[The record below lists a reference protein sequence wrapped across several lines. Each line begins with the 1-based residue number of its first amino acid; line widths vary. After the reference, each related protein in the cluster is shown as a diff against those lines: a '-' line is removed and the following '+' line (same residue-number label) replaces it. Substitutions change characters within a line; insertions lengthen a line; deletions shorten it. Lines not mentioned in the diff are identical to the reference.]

1 MVTGEN
7 TQVVPIENVCVADEQ
22 KFLCVVRDMVDVNC
36 AAIKHTFNLPASTSV
51 ARLISDLAE
60 KFAYLAETISI
71 HYEKQIGSETEEIQL
86 EHYLNRSLS
95 DICVAGVRRHDF
107 TICDREGVTA
117 KKVEA
122 SPPQQ
127 YIATCATEAEADT
140 AGSSD
145 VVASS
150 SGYYTGGASGTSSG
164 DVYTFST
171 YSDSSYSYSA
181 AVMKSDTGYVGLVNQ
196 AMTCYLNSLLQ
207 TLFMTPEFRN
217 ALYRWEYDGAHKES
231 EKNIPYQLQKLYLQ
245 LQTSQKRAAETT
257 DLTKSFGWDSSEV
270 WQQHDVQEL
279 CRVMFDALEL
289 KWRNTKQANLIN
301 HLYQGKM
308 KDYVKCLECGNE
320 SARVDSYLDIPL
332 VIRPF
337 GATTAYG
344 SVEEALNAFVQP
356 ETLDGSNQY
365 FCEKCNKKC
374 DAHKGLKFQSFP
386 YLLTLQLKRF
396 DFDYSTMHRIKL
408 NDRMTFQEVLNLNHM
423 VDHKNKDE
431 EDMMSSTVGGKVSD
445 GPLEDS
451 SDEGIDVGA
460 ESELGASAIQS
471 PSDDQQSLSSE
482 AAANTKNAKE
492 SECTGP
498 YVYELFSIMIHSGS
512 AAGGHYYAYIKSFVD
527 GQWYSFNDQHV
538 SKIGYDEITKIYGGA
553 SVSRGYY
560 SATYSSSTN
569 AYMLMYRQIDK
580 QRNADFIQPDN
591 FPEHI
596 SQQLQR
602 LKDKDEAEQ
611 RQKELD
617 KSTCKIKT
625 FCYHPVLKKKQE
637 QRLEVHKDKTLA
649 EAMEMVYKLFDLRS
663 ALPLDCC
670 RLVKYDEYQD
680 TLERSFEGEEDV
692 PIGQLLGGVKQTYNF
707 DLLLETKRP
716 EQQFHEYKPGGV
728 TVKVFVVDMDLET
741 IQEPISVRAYNPQSV
756 AEFKEIV
763 SEVLDVPVTNMRC
776 VLERFHNDLRYLW
789 MPHKTLKAEGFF
801 KSNKVYIEYS
811 GSEDPSTEH
820 FVNSRFYNLLDRHQ
834 NTIRIHVS
842 LPSVSDVHEFIK
854 ISRRHSHLMERA
866 ISGGSATKSLENLA
880 GDVVKSKYTGGHD
893 PLEIDEGISDRGSDS
908 EVDFRVKSL
917 TLKQSKSDPSI
928 YHNCCQVDQ
937 QYVPPGPISGQV
949 RTLSL
954 TEPGSEA
961 RACSPIMGQ
970 SIETGPSTRLSPTV
984 SEGRTSSPVNGQSI
998 ETGPSTRLSPTMS
1011 EGRTSSPVNGQSNS
1025 SQDTSTSAEFSLNTN
1040 FSSVAEFDCGREAVE
1055 HSNSDSEQVEPPSP
1069 GERTISDIDFKKEH
1083 GDDVCGATENWDSET
1098 LDVNQSDETPDVMV
1112 VHEENIRRYFCVVS
1126 QEEDILTKQRHLTV
1140 RVDKRI
1146 TLGAFKKELEPYVQ
1160 TTVDNFK
1167 VYRVY
1172 SNNQEFESIRLSET
1186 MSFFEDGKLNIKLG
1200 RALKPGEYR
1209 VKVYQLQINEAEP
1222 SKFLIDTIFAKG
1234 MSVLESKKLII
1245 PEIKEQCNI
1254 DLPLDRCRL
1263 RKKTWKNPGTV
1274 YTDAQV
1280 YEDDLPIF
1288 ANWEVFLQI
1297 LDGPELMVSTSQL
1310 SIFVRRWKPSAFE
1323 FGPFEE
1329 IILCQQTL
1337 EELKEK
1343 LSEVSGIAQENVEYA
1358 KGRGTFPCDISLLE
1372 VHTDLDWN
1380 PYVTTLNSWPL
1391 YICDDGNVLYYRDKN
1406 EKLMK
1411 LSDDRRKE
1419 LQNKENA
1426 RLSRSTGKSTYSPRK
1441 EKALKIYTDDPP
1453 VKQSQDLD

>member
-22 KFLCVVRDMVDVNC
+22 KILCVVRDMVDVNC
-36 AAIKHTFNLPASTSV
+36 AGIKHTLNLPASTSV

-60 KFAYLAETISI
+60 KFSYLSETISV
-71 HYEKQIGSETEEIQL
+71 HYEKQVGSEIEEIPL
-86 EHYLNRSLS
+86 EQYLNRSVA
-95 DICVAGVRRHDF
+95 DVCVAGVKRHDF
-107 TICDREGVTA
+107 TINEREGCTA
-117 KKVEA
+117 QKMETA
-122 SPPQQ
+122 PPQQ
-127 YIATCATEAEADT
+127 CVATCATETESEMA

-150 SGYYTGGASGTSSG
+150 SGYYSGGASGTSSG

-171 YSDSSYSYSA
+171 YSDNSYSYSA
-181 AVMKSDTGYVGLVNQ
+181 ALMKSDTGYVGLVNQ

-207 TLFMTPEFRN
+207 TLYMTPEFRN
-217 ALYRWEYDGAHKES
+217 ALYRWEFDGAHEES
-231 EKNIPYQLQKLYLQ
+231 EKNIPYQLQRLFLQ

-301 HLYQGKM
+301 QLYQGKM
-308 KDYVKCLECGNE
+308 KDYVKCLECSNE

-337 GATTAYG
+337 GATTAYS

-374 DAHKGLKFQSFP
+374 NAHKGLKFISFP

-396 DFDYSTMHRIKL
+396 DFDYTTMHRIKL

-423 VDHKNKDE
+423 VDDGDTGDE
-431 EDMMSSTVGGKVSD
+431 DILPTAAGGKVSE

-451 SDEGIDVGA
+451 SDEASTCGVFTGIDVGA
-460 ESELGASAIQS
+460 EGEVGAVPLPSEE
-471 PSDDQQSLSSE
+471 QQGLSSE

-498 YVYELFSIMIHSGS
+498 YLYELFSIMIHSGS

-569 AYMLMYRQIDK
+569 AYMLMYRQVDK
-580 QRNADFIQPDN
+580 QRNADFVQPDN
-591 FPEHI
+591 FPDHI
-596 SQQLQR
+596 RQQLQR

-625 FCYHPVLKKKQE
+625 FCYHPILRKKQE

-649 EAMEMVYKLFDLRS
+649 EATEMVYNLFELRS
-663 ALPLDCC
+663 TLPLDCC

-716 EQQFHEYKPGGV
+716 DQQFHEYKPGGV
-728 TVKVFVVDMDLET
+728 TVKVFVVDMDLE
-741 IQEPISVRAYNPQSV
+741 IIHEPINVRAYSPQTV

-789 MPHKTLKAEGFF
+789 MPHKTLKSEGFF
-801 KSNKVYIEYS
+801 KSNKVYLEYS
-811 GSEDPSTEH
+811 GLEDPSTEH

-842 LPSVSDVHEFIK
+842 LPSLADVEEFIK

-866 ISGGSATKSLENLA
+866 INCGNTTKSLENLA
-880 GDVVKSKYTGGHD
+880 GDGLTPKYTGGHD

-917 TLKQSKSDPSI
+917 SLKQSKSDPSI
-928 YHNCCQVDQ
+928 YHNCCQIDQ
-937 QYVPPGPISGQV
+937 QFERPVRGHIPGQV

-970 SIETGPSTRLSPTV
+970 GIESGPSTRLSPTV
-984 SEGRTSSPVNGQSI
+984 
-998 ETGPSTRLSPTMS
+998 S

-1040 FSSVAEFDCGREAVE
+1040 FSSVAEFDCAREAVE

-1069 GERTISDIDFKKEH
+1069 GERTISDLDFKKEA
-1083 GDDVCGATENWDSET
+1083 GEDVCEATENWDGDT
-1098 LDVNQSDETPDVMV
+1098 LDVTPSEETPDVMV
-1112 VHEENIRRYFCVVS
+1112 VNEENIRRYFCVVS
-1126 QEEDILTKQRHLTV
+1126 QEDDVLSRQRNLTV

-1209 VKVYQLQINEAEP
+1209 VKVYQLQINESEP

-1254 DLPLDRCRL
+1254 DLSLDRCRL

-1274 YTDAQV
+1274 YTDSQV

-1288 ANWEVFLQI
+1288 ANWEVFLQV

-1310 SIFVRRWKPSAFE
+1310 SVFVRRWKPSAYE

-1329 IILCQQTL
+1329 IILYQQTL
-1337 EELKEK
+1337 DELTEK
-1343 LSEVSGIAQENVEYA
+1343 LSEVSGIALEDVEYA

-1380 PYVTTLNSWPL
+1380 PNVTTLNSWPL
-1391 YICDDGNVLYYRDKN
+1391 YICDDGNVLYYRDRS

-1411 LSDDRRKE
+1411 LSDERRKE
-1419 LQNKENA
+1419 LQNKENT
-1426 RLSRSTGKSTYSPRK
+1426 RLSRSCGKSTYSPRK
-1441 EKALKIYTDDPP
+1441 EKALKIYTDDTP
-1453 VKQSQDLD
+1453 VKSQDLD